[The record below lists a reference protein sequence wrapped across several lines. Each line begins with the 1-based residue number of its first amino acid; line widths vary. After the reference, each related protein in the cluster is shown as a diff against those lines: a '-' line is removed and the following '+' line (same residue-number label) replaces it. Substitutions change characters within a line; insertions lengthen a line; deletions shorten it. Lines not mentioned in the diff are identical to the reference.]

1 MRAQISDLLTLH
13 GKNKGQIHS
22 SSRSWG
28 REWIKAD
35 HITVPEANEAPR
47 DCRVHKDF
55 PE

>member
-1 MRAQISDLLTLH
+1 MRAQISDLILH
-13 GKNKGQIHS
+13 GKNKGQVHS
-22 SSRSWG
+22 SSHPSWG